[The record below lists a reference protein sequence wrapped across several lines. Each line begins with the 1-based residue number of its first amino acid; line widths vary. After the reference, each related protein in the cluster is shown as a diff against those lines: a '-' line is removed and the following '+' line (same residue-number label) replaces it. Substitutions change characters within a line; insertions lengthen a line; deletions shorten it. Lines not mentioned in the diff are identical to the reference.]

1 MRFYGVG
8 NEASSVREQRPKPS
22 SRGRGRRSRVR
33 YKPLRKMHGGWK
45 EPKAQVVATSHQR
58 FRSRGGRAIQV
69 ITGWGDVK
77 AKRVF

>member
-1 MRFYGVG
+1 MEWEMKPQVYV
-8 NEASSVREQRPKPS
+8 SSVQNHHLWAVAAEV
-22 SRGRGRRSRVR
+22 VR
-33 YKPLRKMHGGWK
+33 YKPLRKMHGGLK

-58 FRSRGGRAIQV
+58 CRSRGGRAIQV